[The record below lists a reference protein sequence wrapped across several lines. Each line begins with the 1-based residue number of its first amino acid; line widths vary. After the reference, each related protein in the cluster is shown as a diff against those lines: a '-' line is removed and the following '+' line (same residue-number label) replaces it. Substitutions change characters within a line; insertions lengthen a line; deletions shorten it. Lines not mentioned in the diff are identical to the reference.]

1 MRQPRGHSSLNHLIS
16 AIVARRGTAGN
27 GQAARTRATAESS
40 PPPPPAGDELDGAT
54 GTNPLGLGLLRA
66 SFTISAGALL
76 AVGLALVTLDVLS
89 QLLLIAVA
97 AVIAIG
103 LEPLV
108 DALVRM
114 GVRRRYAVALIAI
127 ASSGLLIAF
136 LAAAIPPLQSE
147 ATQLIK
153 HAPGYL
159 NQLQDRHTQI
169 GKLNNRFHIEAK
181 LRSAANAQLSLNSF
195 GGLLSAGRTVASYT
209 FQLIVVIALVFYFLA
224 DFPQI
229 KRAFYHAVPL
239 RSRPRVE
246 LLGDQIIA
254 RTGGYLLGNL
264 LTSAIATVCQFLVL
278 RALGVPFAFLLAVF
292 VGVFDLI
299 PIVGSTAAMAVVAIV
314 ALATVSTTAAVI
326 NLAFAIAYRLFEDY
340 FLSPRIL
347 KRTVDVHPAVTII
360 AILLGGA
367 LLGVEGALLA
377 VPVAAAIQL
386 ILTEVVYRNADANGP
401 P

>member
-1 MRQPRGHSSLNHLIS
+1 MRQPRGHSSLNQLIS

-40 PPPPPAGDELDGAT
+40 PPPPPAGDEPDGAT

-66 SFTISAGALL
+66 SFTIAAGALL

-108 DALVRM
+108 DALVRV

-153 HAPGYL
+153 HAPDYL

-169 GKLNNRFHIEAK
+169 GKLNNRFHIEANSV
-181 LRSAANAQLSLNSF
+181 RPPMLS
-195 GGLLSAGRTVASYT
+195 
-209 FQLIVVIALVFYFLA
+209 
-224 DFPQI
+224 
-229 KRAFYHAVPL
+229 
-239 RSRPRVE
+239 SR
-246 LLGDQIIA
+246 
-254 RTGGYLLGNL
+254 
-264 LTSAIATVCQFLVL
+264 
-278 RALGVPFAFLLAVF
+278 
-292 VGVFDLI
+292 
-299 PIVGSTAAMAVVAIV
+299 
-314 ALATVSTTAAVI
+314 
-326 NLAFAIAYRLFEDY
+326 
-340 FLSPRIL
+340 
-347 KRTVDVHPAVTII
+347 
-360 AILLGGA
+360 
-367 LLGVEGALLA
+367 
-377 VPVAAAIQL
+377 
-386 ILTEVVYRNADANGP
+386 
-401 P
+401 